1 MSQLLFHLVS
11 PQEWREA
18 QEKGVYR
25 PASLEEEGFIH
36 FSSARQIMGVHRK
49 CYGERRDL
57 LLLVV
62 DETRLDSPLRWES
75 PPGTEERFP
84 HVYGPLNL
92 DAVIKVIDLSTGNL
106 EKELL
111 KLSSPPSRLGKDVFG
126 KFSLIL
132 GVFSTIAGGIVL
144 THTLISTIQHPEANP
159 LEPLVYSLLTM
170 LGAFL
175 ALLGSSLGL
184 ASFVQDERKGF
195 ASAGCLLNGLMFILL
210 CLLATIASMAASA

>member
-1 MSQLLFHLVS
+1 MSQLLFHLAS

-18 QEKGVYR
+18 QEKGLYQ

-36 FSSARQIMGVHRK
+36 FSTATQIRAVHQK
-49 CYGERRDL
+49 CYEGRRDL

-62 DETRLDSPLRWES
+62 DETRLNSPLRWEAPS
-75 PPGTEERFP
+75 GTEERFP

-92 DAVIKVIDLSTGNL
+92 DAVIKVIDLSTSNL
-106 EKELL
+106 EKELR
-111 KLSSPPSRLGKDVFG
+111 KLLSPPSRLRKDLFG

-132 GVFSTIAGGIVL
+132 GVLSTVFGGIVL

-159 LEPLVYSLLTM
+159 LQPVLYSLLTI
-170 LGAFL
+170 LGALL
-175 ALLGSSLGL
+175 ALLGGALGL

-195 ASAGCLLNGLMFILL
+195 ASAGCLLSGLMFILL
-210 CLLATIASMAASA
+210 CVLATIASMAASA